1 MRDVS
6 IIGIGQTKV
15 KEHWNKSLRQLA
27 VEAILAAM
35 RDAHAD
41 ATRVEAIYVG
51 NMLSGVLGGQEQL
64 GALIADAAGLRG
76 VEALKV
82 EAANGAGAG
91 ALHLAYLAIAAGMY
105 YSVAVVGV
113 EKMTEASNCAA
124 TAATSLAGDGDYEA
138 MLGISPAALAALLM
152 RRYMYEYDL
161 VAEDLAG
168 FSVNAHANAVNN
180 PHAMFPRPITRESF
194 VAAKM
199 IADPI
204 NLLDSAPLGDGAA
217 ALILTASDRLNGNRA
232 TSVRIA
238 ASAVATDAVTLA
250 ERRDPLWLSAAEKSV
265 HKAYAQARVKPD
277 EIDLFE
283 LHDAYTILS
292 TLALE
297 AAGFAER
304 GRGAYLSRDGE
315 ITPQGRVPIST
326 MGGLKARGHPVG
338 ATGVYQAV
346 EVVQQLRGQAGKNQ
360 VPNARIG
367 MTQSL
372 GGIGA
377 TAVTHIFTN

>member
-6 IIGIGQTKV
+6 IIGMGETKV
-15 KEHWNKSLRQLA
+15 KEHWKKSLRELA
-27 VEAILAAM
+27 TEAILNAM
-35 RDAHAD
+35 QDAHAD
-41 ATRVEAIYVG
+41 HVDALYVG

-64 GALIADAAGLRG
+64 AALVADAAGMRG
-76 VEALKV
+76 IEALKV

-91 ALHLAYLAIAAGMY
+91 ALHMAYLAVASGMY
-105 YSVAVVGV
+105 ESVAVVGV

-124 TAATSLAGDGDYEA
+124 TAATSMAGDADYEA
-138 MLGISPAALAALLM
+138 ILGISPAALAALIM

-168 FSVNAHANAVNN
+168 FSVNAHANAAHNVN
-180 PHAMFPRPITRESF
+180 AMFPRPITREAF
-194 VAAKM
+194 VKAKM

-217 ALILTASDRLNGNRA
+217 ALILTANDNLNGNRA

-238 ASAVATDAVTLA
+238 ASTVATDAVSVS
-250 ERRDPLWLSAAEKSV
+250 ERQDPLWLSAAEKST
-265 HKAYAQARVKPD
+265 HKAYAQAHVKPE

-297 AAGFAER
+297 AAGFAAR
-304 GRGAYLSRDGE
+304 GQGAYLSRDGE

-338 ATGVYQAV
+338 ATGVYQVA
-346 EVVQQLRGQAGKNQ
+346 EVVQQLRGQGGKNQ
-360 VPNARIG
+360 VPNAQIG
-367 MTQSL
+367 MAQSL

-377 TAVTHIFTN
+377 TAVTHILMNN

>member
-6 IIGIGQTKV
+6 IIGMGETQV
-15 KEHWNKSLRQLA
+15 KEHWKKSLRELA
-27 VEAILAAM
+27 TEAILSAM
-35 RDAHAD
+35 QDAHAD
-41 ATRVEAIYVG
+41 HVDALYVG

-64 GALIADAAGLRG
+64 AALVADAAGMRG
-76 VEALKV
+76 IEALKV
-82 EAANGAGAG
+82 EAANGASAG
-91 ALHLAYLAIAAGMY
+91 ALHMAYLAVASGLY
-105 YSVAVVGV
+105 ESVAVVGV

-124 TAATSLAGDGDYEA
+124 TAATSMAGDADYEA
-138 MLGISPAALAALLM
+138 ILGISPAALAALIM

-168 FSVNAHANAVNN
+168 FSVNAHANAAHNAN
-180 PHAMFPRPITRESF
+180 AMFPRAITRDAF
-194 VAAKM
+194 VKAKM

-217 ALILTASDRLNGNRA
+217 ALILTANDNLNGNRP

-238 ASAVATDAVTLA
+238 ASTVATDAVSVG
-250 ERRDPLWLSAAEKSV
+250 ERQDPLWLSAAEKST
-265 HKAYAQARVKPD
+265 HKAYAQAHVKPE

-297 AAGFAER
+297 AAGFSAR
-304 GRGAYLSRDGE
+304 GQGAYLSRDGE

-338 ATGVYQAV
+338 ATGVYQVA
-346 EVVQQLRGQAGKNQ
+346 EVVQQLRGQSGKNQ
-360 VPNARIG
+360 VPNAQIG
-367 MTQSL
+367 MAQSL

-377 TAVTHIFTN
+377 TAITHILMNN

>member
-27 VEAILAAM
+27 TEAMLKAM
-35 RDAHAD
+35 QDAHAD
-41 ATRVEAIYVG
+41 HVDALYVG

-64 GALIADAAGLRG
+64 ATLIADAVGMRG
-76 VEALKV
+76 IEALKI

-91 ALHLAYLAIAAGMY
+91 ALHMAYLAVASGAY
-105 YSVAVVGV
+105 DYVAVVGV

-124 TAATSLAGDGDYEA
+124 TAATSMAGDADYEA

-152 RRYMYEYDL
+152 RRYMHEYDL
-161 VAEDLAG
+161 VAEDMAG

-180 PHAMFPRPITRESF
+180 PHAMFPRPITREAF

-199 IADPI
+199 IADPV

-217 ALILTASDRLNGNRA
+217 AIILTANDNLNGNRA
-232 TSVRIA
+232 TAVRIA
-238 ASAVATDAVTLA
+238 ASTVATDALSLA
-250 ERRDPLWLSAAEKSV
+250 ERKDPLWLAAAEKSA
-265 HKAYAQARVKPD
+265 HKAYAQARVKSE

-304 GRGAYLSRDGE
+304 GRGAYLSRDGD
-315 ITPQGRVPIST
+315 ITPRGRVPVST

-346 EVVQQLRGQAGKNQ
+346 EIAQQLRGQAGKNQ
-360 VPNARIG
+360 VANARVG
-367 MTQSL
+367 MAQSL
-372 GGIGA
+372 GGVGA
-377 TAVTHIFTN
+377 TAITHIFTN

>member
-6 IIGIGQTKV
+6 IIGMGETKV
-15 KEHWNKSLRQLA
+15 KEHWKKSLRELA
-27 VEAILAAM
+27 TEAILSAM
-35 RDAHAD
+35 QDAHAD
-41 ATRVEAIYVG
+41 HVDALYVG

-64 GALIADAAGLRG
+64 AALVADAAGMRG
-76 VEALKV
+76 IEALKI

-91 ALHLAYLAIAAGMY
+91 ALHMAFLAVASGMY
-105 YSVAVVGV
+105 ESVAVVGV

-124 TAATSLAGDGDYEA
+124 TAATSMAGDADYEA
-138 MLGISPAALAALLM
+138 MLGISPAALAALIM

-161 VAEDLAG
+161 VAADLAG
-168 FSVNAHANAVNN
+168 FSVNAHSNAANNANA
-180 PHAMFPRPITRESF
+180 MYPRPIAREAF
-194 VAAKM
+194 VRAKM
-199 IADPI
+199 VADPI
-204 NLLDSAPLGDGAA
+204 NLLDSSPLGDGAA
-217 ALILTASDRLNGNRA
+217 AVILTASEYLNGNRP

-238 ASAVATDAVTLA
+238 ASTVATDAVSIS
-250 ERRDPLWLSAAEKSV
+250 ERRDPLWLNAAEKSA
-265 HKAYAQARVKPD
+265 HKAYAQAHVKPE

-292 TLALE
+292 TLPLE

-304 GRGAYLSRDGE
+304 GRRAYLSRDGE
-315 ITPQGRVPIST
+315 ITPQGRIPIST

-346 EVVQQLRGQAGKNQ
+346 EVVEQLRGQAGKNQ
-360 VPNARIG
+360 VPNARVG
-367 MTQSL
+367 MTSSL

-377 TAVTHIFTN
+377 TAVTHILMNN

>member
-6 IIGIGQTKV
+6 IIGVGETKV
-15 KEHWNKSLRQLA
+15 KEHWNKSLRELA
-27 VEAILAAM
+27 TVAILAAM
-35 RDAHAD
+35 KDAHAENVD
-41 ATRVEAIYVG
+41 ALYVG

-64 GALIADAAGLRG
+64 AALVADAAGMRG
-76 VEALKV
+76 IEALKI

-91 ALHLAYLAIAAGMY
+91 ALHMAYLAIASGMY
-105 YSVAVVGV
+105 DSVAVVGV

-124 TAATSLAGDGDYEA
+124 TAATSMAGDADYEA
-138 MLGISPAALAALLM
+138 MLGISPAALAALIM

-168 FSVNAHANAVNN
+168 FSVNAHANAANN
-180 PHAMFPRPITRESF
+180 AHAMYPRPITREAF
-194 VAAKM
+194 VKAKM

-217 ALILTASDRLNGNRA
+217 ALILTGNDRLNGNRA
-232 TSVRIA
+232 TAIRIA
-238 ASAVATDAVTLA
+238 ASTVATDAVTIA
-250 ERRDPLWLSAAEKSV
+250 ERKDPLWLGAAEKSA
-265 HKAYAQARVKPD
+265 HKAYAQAHVKPA
-277 EIDLFE
+277 EVDLFE

-297 AAGFAER
+297 AAGFAKR
-304 GRGAYLSRDGE
+304 GTGAYLSRDGE

-338 ATGVYQAV
+338 ATGVYQVA
-346 EVVQQLRGQAGKNQ
+346 EVVQQLRGCAGKNQ
-360 VPNARIG
+360 VPNARVG
-367 MTQSL
+367 MAQSL

-377 TAVTHIFTN
+377 TAVTHILVNN

>member
-6 IIGIGQTKV
+6 IIGIGQTQV
-15 KEHWNKSLRQLA
+15 KEHWKKSLRELA
-27 VEAILAAM
+27 TQAILAALQ
-35 RDAHAD
+35 DAHAEHVD
-41 ATRVEAIYVG
+41 ALYVG

-64 GALIADAAGLRG
+64 ATLIADAVGMRG

-91 ALHLAYLAIAAGMY
+91 ALHMAFLAVASGLYDR
-105 YSVAVVGV
+105 VAVIGV

-124 TAATSLAGDGDYEA
+124 TAATTLATDADYEG
-138 MLGISPAALAALLM
+138 MMGISPAAQAALVM

-161 VAEDLAG
+161 DAQDLAG
-168 FSVNAHANAVNN
+168 FSVNAHANASNNVN
-180 PHAMFPRPITRESF
+180 AMYPRPITREAF
-194 VAAKM
+194 IKAKM
-199 IADPI
+199 VSDPI
-204 NLLDSAPLGDGAA
+204 NLLDSSPLGDGAA
-217 ALILTASDRLNGNRA
+217 ALVVTASEFLNGNRP

-238 ASAVATDAVTLA
+238 ASTVATDAVSIS
-250 ERRDPLWLSAAEKSV
+250 ERRDPLWLAAAEKSA
-265 HKAYAQARVKPD
+265 HKAYAQAHVKPE

-315 ITPQGRVPIST
+315 ITPQGRIPIST

-338 ATGVYQAV
+338 ATGVYQVA
-346 EVVQQLRGQAGKNQ
+346 EIVQQLRGQAGRNQ
-360 VPNARIG
+360 VPNARVG
-367 MTQSL
+367 MAQSL
-372 GGIGA
+372 GGTGA
-377 TAVTHIFTN
+377 TAITHVLMNN

>member
-6 IIGIGQTKV
+6 IIGIGQTNV

-27 VEAILAAM
+27 TQAILAALK
-35 RDAHAD
+35 DAHAD
-41 ATRVEAIYVG
+41 HVDALYVG

-64 GALIADAAGLRG
+64 ATLIADAAGMRG
-76 VEALKV
+76 IEALKV

-91 ALHLAYLAIAAGMY
+91 ALHMAFLAVASGLYE
-105 YSVAVVGV
+105 SVAVVGV

-124 TAATSLAGDGDYEA
+124 TAATSIAGDADYEA
-138 MLGISPAALAALLM
+138 MLGISPAAQAALIM

-168 FSVNAHANAVNN
+168 FSVNAHANAAHNKN
-180 PHAMFPRPITRESF
+180 AMYPRPISREAF
-194 VAAKM
+194 VKAKM
-199 IADPI
+199 VADPI

-217 ALILTASDRLNGNRA
+217 ALVITASEFLNGNRP

-238 ASAVATDAVTLA
+238 ASTVATDALSIA
-250 ERRDPLWLSAAEKSV
+250 ERRDPLWLSAAEKSA
-265 HKAYAQARVKPD
+265 HKAYAQAHVKPE

-292 TLALE
+292 TLTLE

-315 ITPQGRVPIST
+315 ITPQGRIPVST

-338 ATGVYQAV
+338 ATGVYQVAEAV
-346 EVVQQLRGQAGKNQ
+346 TQLRGQAEKNQ
-360 VPNARIG
+360 VPNARIA

-377 TAVTHIFTN
+377 TAITHILTGN

>member
-6 IIGIGQTKV
+6 IIGMGETQV
-15 KEHWNKSLRQLA
+15 KEHWKKSLRDLA
-27 VEAILAAM
+27 TEAILSAM
-35 RDAHAD
+35 QDAHAD
-41 ATRVEAIYVG
+41 HVDALYVG

-64 GALIADAAGLRG
+64 AALVADAAGMRG
-76 VEALKV
+76 IEALKV
-82 EAANGAGAG
+82 EAANGASAG
-91 ALHLAYLAIAAGMY
+91 ALHMAYLAVASGLY
-105 YSVAVVGV
+105 ESVAVVGV

-124 TAATSLAGDGDYEA
+124 TAATSMAGDADYEA
-138 MLGISPAALAALLM
+138 ILGISPAALAALIM

-168 FSVNAHANAVNN
+168 FSVNAHANAAHNTN
-180 PHAMFPRPITRESF
+180 AMFPRAITRDAF
-194 VAAKM
+194 VKAKM

-217 ALILTASDRLNGNRA
+217 ALILTANDNLNGNRP

-238 ASAVATDAVTLA
+238 ASTVATDAVSVG
-250 ERRDPLWLSAAEKSV
+250 ERHDPLWLSAAEKST
-265 HKAYAQARVKPD
+265 HKAYAQAHVKPE

-297 AAGFAER
+297 AAGFAAR
-304 GRGAYLSRDGE
+304 GHGAYLSRDGE

-338 ATGVYQAV
+338 ATGVYQVA

-360 VPNARIG
+360 VPNAQIG
-367 MTQSL
+367 MALSL

-377 TAVTHIFTN
+377 TAITHILMNN

>member
-6 IIGIGQTKV
+6 IIGMGQTKV
-15 KEHWNKSLRQLA
+15 KEHWNKSLRDLA
-27 VEAILAAM
+27 TEAILAALK
-35 RDAHAD
+35 DAHAD
-41 ATRVEAIYVG
+41 HVDALYVG

-64 GALIADAAGLRG
+64 ATLIADAAGMRG
-76 VEALKV
+76 VEALKI

-91 ALHLAYLAIAAGMY
+91 ALHVAYLAVASGLY
-105 YSVAVVGV
+105 DSVAVVGV
-113 EKMTEASNCAA
+113 EKMTEASNCNA
-124 TAATSLAGDGDYEA
+124 TASTSLAGDGDYEA
-138 MLGISPAALAALLM
+138 MLGISPAAQAALVM

-168 FSVNAHANAVNN
+168 FSVNAHANAANN
-180 PHAMFPRPITRESF
+180 SNAMYPRPISRDAF
-194 VAAKM
+194 VKAKM

-217 ALILTASDRLNGNRA
+217 ALILTGNDRLNGNRA

-238 ASAVATDAVTLA
+238 ASTVATDALSIA
-250 ERRDPLWLSAAEKSV
+250 ERSDPLWLSAAEKSAR
-265 HKAYAQARVKPD
+265 KAYAQAHVRPEEV
-277 EIDLFE
+277 DLFE

-297 AAGFAER
+297 AAGFAQR
-304 GRGAYLSRDGE
+304 GHGAYLSRDGE

-338 ATGVYQAV
+338 ATGVYQVA
-346 EVVQQLRGQAGKNQ
+346 EVMQQLRGQGGKNQ

-367 MTQSL
+367 MAQSL

-377 TAVTHIFTN
+377 TAVTHILMNN

>member
-1 MRDVS
+1 MRQVS
-6 IIGIGQTKV
+6 IIGTGQTKV
-15 KEHWNKSLRQLA
+15 REHWKKSLRELA
-27 VEAILAAM
+27 AEAILAAL

-41 ATRVEAIYVG
+41 QVEALYVG

-64 GALIADAAGLRG
+64 ATLVADAVGMRG
-76 VEALKV
+76 IEALRV

-91 ALHLAYLAIAAGMY
+91 ALHMAYLAIASGLY
-105 YSVAVVGV
+105 ESVAVVGV

-124 TAATSLAGDGDYEA
+124 TASTSMAGDADYEA
-138 MLGISPAALAALLM
+138 MLGISPAALAALIM

-168 FSVNAHANAVNN
+168 FSVNAHQNAANNEF
-180 PHAMFPRPITRESF
+180 AMYPRPITHQAF
-194 VAAKM
+194 VNAKM

-217 ALILTASDRLNGNRA
+217 ALILTARDNLNGNRA
-232 TSVRIA
+232 TAVHVA
-238 ASAVATDAVTLA
+238 ASAVATDAVSVA
-250 ERRDPLWLSAAEKSV
+250 ERRDPLWLSAAEKSA
-265 HKAYAQARVKPD
+265 HKAYAQAHVKPE

-292 TLALE
+292 TLSLE

-304 GRGAYLSRDGE
+304 GQGAYLSRDGE
-315 ITPQGRVPIST
+315 ITPQGRIPIST

-338 ATGVYQAV
+338 ATGVYQVAELV
-346 EVVQQLRGQAGKNQ
+346 EQLRGQAGKNQ
-360 VPNARIG
+360 VPGARVG
-367 MTQSL
+367 MAQSL

-377 TAVTHIFTN
+377 TAVTHILTNN

>member
-27 VEAILAAM
+27 TEAMLKAM
-35 RDAHAD
+35 QDAHAD
-41 ATRVEAIYVG
+41 HVDALYVG

-64 GALIADAAGLRG
+64 AALIADAVGMRG
-76 VEALKV
+76 IEALKI

-91 ALHLAYLAIAAGMY
+91 ALHMAYLAVASGAY
-105 YSVAVVGV
+105 DYVAVVGV

-124 TAATSLAGDGDYEA
+124 TAATSMAGDADYEA

-152 RRYMYEYDL
+152 RRYMHDYDL
-161 VAEDLAG
+161 VAEDMAG

-180 PHAMFPRPITRESF
+180 PHAMFPRPITREAF

-199 IADPI
+199 IADPV

-217 ALILTASDRLNGNRA
+217 AIILTANDNLNGNRA
-232 TSVRIA
+232 TAVRIA
-238 ASAVATDAVTLA
+238 ASTVATDALSLA
-250 ERRDPLWLSAAEKSV
+250 ERKDPLWLAAAEKSA
-265 HKAYAQARVKPD
+265 HKAYAQARVKPA

-304 GRGAYLSRDGE
+304 GRGAYLSRDGD
-315 ITPQGRVPIST
+315 ITPRGRVPIST

-346 EVVQQLRGQAGKNQ
+346 EIAQQLRGQAGKNQ
-360 VPNARIG
+360 VANARVG
-367 MTQSL
+367 MAQSL
-372 GGIGA
+372 GGVGA
-377 TAVTHIFTN
+377 TAITHIFVN

>member
-6 IIGIGQTKV
+6 VIGVGQTQV
-15 KEHWNKSLRQLA
+15 KEHWNKSLRELA
-27 VEAILAAM
+27 TEAVLAAL
-35 RDAHAD
+35 RDAHTD
-41 ATRVEAIYVG
+41 QVEALYVG

-64 GALIADAAGLRG
+64 ATLIADAVGMRG
-76 VEALKV
+76 IEALKI

-91 ALHLAYLAIAAGMY
+91 ALHMAYLAVASGLYDA
-105 YSVAVVGV
+105 VAVVGV

-124 TAATSLAGDGDYEA
+124 TAATSMAGDGDYEA
-138 MLGISPAALAALLM
+138 MLGISPAALAALIM

-168 FSVNAHANAVNN
+168 FSVNAHANAANN
-180 PHAMFPRPITRESF
+180 KNAMFPRPITREAF
-194 VAAKM
+194 VKAKM
-199 IADPI
+199 VADPI
-204 NLLDSAPLGDGAA
+204 NLLDSSPLGDGAA
-217 ALILTASDRLNGNRA
+217 ALILTASERLNGNRA
-232 TSVRIA
+232 TSVRVA
-238 ASAVATDAVTLA
+238 ASTVATDAVTIA
-250 ERRDPLWLSAAEKSV
+250 ERRDPLWLSAAEKSA
-265 HKAYAQARVKPD
+265 HKAYAQARVKAD
-277 EIDLFE
+277 EVDLFE

-292 TLALE
+292 TLSLE
-297 AAGFAER
+297 AAGFADR

-338 ATGVYQAV
+338 ATGVYQVA
-346 EVVQQLRGQAGKNQ
+346 EVVTQLRGQAGKNQ
-360 VPNARIG
+360 VPNARVG

-377 TAVTHIFTN
+377 TAVTHILMNN

>member
-15 KEHWNKSLRQLA
+15 KEHWKRSLRELA
-27 VEAILAAM
+27 TEAILAALD
-35 RDAHAD
+35 DAHAD
-41 ATRVEAIYVG
+41 HVEALYVG

-64 GALIADAAGLRG
+64 ATLVADAAGLRG
-76 VEALKV
+76 IEALKV

-91 ALHLAYLAIAAGMY
+91 ALHMAYLAVASGLY
-105 YSVAVVGV
+105 ESVAVVGV

-124 TAATSLAGDGDYEA
+124 TAASSLAGDGDYEA
-138 MLGISPAALAALLM
+138 MLGISPAALAALIM

-168 FSVNAHANAVNN
+168 FSVNAHANASNN
-180 PHAMFPRPITRESF
+180 PNAMYPRPITREAF
-194 VAAKM
+194 VKAKM
-199 IADPI
+199 VADPI

-217 ALILTASDRLNGNRA
+217 ALSVTANENLNGNRQ

-238 ASAVATDAVTLA
+238 ASTVATDAVSLA
-250 ERRDPLWLSAAEKSV
+250 ERHEPLVLAAAEKSA
-265 HKAYAQARVKPD
+265 HKAYAQAHVKPE

-360 VPNARIG
+360 VPNARVG
-367 MTQSL
+367 MAQSL

-377 TAVTHIFTN
+377 TAVTHILMNN

>member
-15 KEHWNKSLRQLA
+15 KEHWKKSLRGLA
-27 VEAILAAM
+27 TEAILAALD
-35 RDAHAD
+35 DAHAEHVD
-41 ATRVEAIYVG
+41 ALYVG

-64 GALIADAAGLRG
+64 ATLIADAVGMRG
-76 VEALKV
+76 IEALKV

-91 ALHLAYLAIAAGMY
+91 ALHMAYLAVASGMY
-105 YSVAVVGV
+105 ESVAVVGV

-138 MLGISPAALAALLM
+138 MLGISPAALAALIM

-161 VAEDLAG
+161 VSEDLAG
-168 FSVNAHANAVNN
+168 FSVNAHANASNN
-180 PHAMFPRPITRESF
+180 PNAMYPRPITREAF
-194 VAAKM
+194 IKAKM
-199 IADPI
+199 VADPI
-204 NLLDSAPLGDGAA
+204 NLLDSSPLGDGAA
-217 ALILTASDRLNGNRA
+217 ALIITANDNLNGNRG
-232 TSVRIA
+232 TSVNIA
-238 ASAVATDAVTLA
+238 ASTIATDAVTLA
-250 ERRDPLWLSAAEKSV
+250 ERHDPLVLSAAEKSV
-265 HKAYAQARVKPD
+265 RKAYAQAHVKPE

-304 GRGAYLSRDGE
+304 GQGAYLSRDGE

-360 VPNARIG
+360 VPNARVG
-367 MTQSL
+367 MAQSL

-377 TAVTHIFTN
+377 TAVTHILVNN

>member
-15 KEHWNKSLRQLA
+15 KEHWNKSLRELA
-27 VEAILAAM
+27 AEAILAALQ
-35 RDAHAD
+35 DAC
-41 ATRVEAIYVG
+41 TENVQAIYVG
-51 NMLSGVLGGQEQL
+51 NMLSGVLGGQEHL
-64 GALIADAAGLRG
+64 GALIADAVGLRG
-76 VEALKV
+76 IEALKV

-91 ALHLAYLAIAAGMY
+91 ALHMAYLAVASGMY
-105 YSVAVVGV
+105 DSVAVVGV

-138 MLGISPAALAALLM
+138 MLGISPAALAALIM

-168 FSVNAHANAVNN
+168 FSVNAHANAANN
-180 PHAMFPRPITRESF
+180 PNAMFPRPITRETF
-194 VAAKM
+194 VKAKM
-199 IADPI
+199 VADPI

-217 ALILTASDRLNGNRA
+217 AIILTGNDRLNGNRTTA
-232 TSVRIA
+232 VRIA
-238 ASAVATDAVTLA
+238 ASAVATDAVSLA
-250 ERRDPLWLSAAEKSV
+250 ERCDPLRLSAAEKSA
-265 HKAYAQARVKPD
+265 HKAYAQAHVKPE

-304 GRGAYLSRDGE
+304 GRGAHLSRDGE
-315 ITPQGRVPIST
+315 ITPQGRIPIST

-338 ATGVYQAV
+338 ATGVYQAI

-360 VPNARIG
+360 VSNARVG
-367 MTQSL
+367 MAQSL

-377 TAVTHIFTN
+377 TAVTHIFTND

>member
-6 IIGIGQTKV
+6 IVGVGQTKV
-15 KEHWNKSLRQLA
+15 KEHWGRSLRELA
-27 VEAILAAM
+27 TEAILCAM
-35 RDAHAD
+35 EDAHSERVD
-41 ATRVEAIYVG
+41 ALYVG

-64 GALIADAAGLRG
+64 AALVADAAGMRG
-76 VEALKV
+76 VEALKI

-91 ALHLAYLAIAAGMY
+91 ALHMAYLAVASGMY
-105 YSVAVVGV
+105 ESVAVVGV

-138 MLGISPAALAALLM
+138 MLGISPAALAALIM

-168 FSVNAHANAVNN
+168 FSVNAHANAANN
-180 PHAMFPRPITRESF
+180 PFAMFPRPISREAF
-194 VAAKM
+194 VKAKM
-199 IADPI
+199 VADPI

-217 ALILTASDRLNGNRA
+217 ALILTASDNLNGNRA
-232 TSVRIA
+232 SSVRIA
-238 ASAVATDAVTLA
+238 ASAVATDAVTVA
-250 ERRDPLWLSAAEKSV
+250 ERQNPLWLSAAEKSV
-265 HKAYAQARVKPD
+265 HKAYAQAHVKPE

-297 AAGFAER
+297 AAGLAKR
-304 GRGAYLSRDGE
+304 GTGAYLSRDGE
-315 ITPQGRVPIST
+315 ITPQGRVPVST

-338 ATGVYQAV
+338 ATGVYQVV
-346 EVVQQLRGQAGKNQ
+346 EVVHQLRGQAGKNQ
-360 VPNARIG
+360 VPNAQVG

-377 TAVTHIFTN
+377 TAITHILTNN

>member
-6 IIGIGQTKV
+6 IIGMGQTKV
-15 KEHWNKSLRQLA
+15 KEHWNKSLRDLA
-27 VEAILAAM
+27 TEAILAALK
-35 RDAHAD
+35 DAHAD
-41 ATRVEAIYVG
+41 HVDALYVG

-64 GALIADAAGLRG
+64 ATLIADAAGMRG
-76 VEALKV
+76 VEALKI

-91 ALHLAYLAIAAGMY
+91 ALHMAYLAVASGLY
-105 YSVAVVGV
+105 DSVAVVGV
-113 EKMTEASNCAA
+113 EKMTEASNCSA

-138 MLGISPAALAALLM
+138 MLGISPAAQAALVM

-168 FSVNAHANAVNN
+168 FSVNAHANAANN
-180 PHAMFPRPITRESF
+180 TNAMYPRPITRDSF
-194 VAAKM
+194 VKAKM
-199 IADPI
+199 VADPI

-217 ALILTASDRLNGNRA
+217 ALVLTGNDRLNGNRA

-238 ASAVATDAVTLA
+238 ASTIATDALSIA
-250 ERRDPLWLSAAEKSV
+250 ERSDPLWLSAAEKSA
-265 HKAYAQARVKPD
+265 HKAYAQAHVKP
-277 EIDLFE
+277 EEVDLFE

-297 AAGFAER
+297 AAGFARR
-304 GRGAYLSRDGE
+304 GHGAYLSRDGE

-338 ATGVYQAV
+338 ATGVYQVA
-346 EVVQQLRGQAGKNQ
+346 EVMQQLRGQAGKNQ

-367 MTQSL
+367 MAQSL

-377 TAVTHIFTN
+377 TAVTHILMNN

>member
-27 VEAILAAM
+27 TEAMLKAM
-35 RDAHAD
+35 QDAHAD
-41 ATRVEAIYVG
+41 HVDALYVG

-64 GALIADAAGLRG
+64 ATLIADAVGMRG
-76 VEALKV
+76 IEALKI

-91 ALHLAYLAIAAGMY
+91 ALHMAYLAVASGAY
-105 YSVAVVGV
+105 DYVAVVGV

-124 TAATSLAGDGDYEA
+124 TAATSMAGDADYEA

-152 RRYMYEYDL
+152 RRYMHEYDL
-161 VAEDLAG
+161 VAEDMAG

-180 PHAMFPRPITRESF
+180 PHAMFPRPITREAF

-199 IADPI
+199 IADPV

-217 ALILTASDRLNGNRA
+217 AIILTANDNLNGNRA
-232 TSVRIA
+232 TAVRIA
-238 ASAVATDAVTLA
+238 ASTVATDALSLA
-250 ERRDPLWLSAAEKSV
+250 ERKDPLWLAAAEKSA
-265 HKAYAQARVKPD
+265 HKAYAQARVKPA

-304 GRGAYLSRDGE
+304 GRGAYLSRDGD
-315 ITPQGRVPIST
+315 ITPRGRVPVST

-346 EVVQQLRGQAGKNQ
+346 EIAQQLRGQAGKNQ
-360 VPNARIG
+360 VANARVG
-367 MTQSL
+367 MAQSL

-377 TAVTHIFTN
+377 TAITHILTN

>member
-27 VEAILAAM
+27 TEAMLKAM
-35 RDAHAD
+35 QDAHAD
-41 ATRVEAIYVG
+41 HVDALYVG

-64 GALIADAAGLRG
+64 AALIADAAGMRG
-76 VEALKV
+76 IEALKI

-91 ALHLAYLAIAAGMY
+91 ALHMAYLAVASGAY
-105 YSVAVVGV
+105 DYVAVVGV

-124 TAATSLAGDGDYEA
+124 TAATSMAGDADYEA

-152 RRYMYEYDL
+152 RRYMHEYDL
-161 VAEDLAG
+161 VAEDMAG

-180 PHAMFPRPITRESF
+180 PHAMFPRPITREAF

-199 IADPI
+199 IADPV

-217 ALILTASDRLNGNRA
+217 AIILTANDNLNGNRA
-232 TSVRIA
+232 AAVRIA
-238 ASAVATDAVTLA
+238 ASTVATDALSLA
-250 ERRDPLWLSAAEKSV
+250 ERKDPLWLAAAEKSA
-265 HKAYAQARVKPD
+265 HKAYAQARVKPA

-304 GRGAYLSRDGE
+304 GRGAYLSRDGD
-315 ITPQGRVPIST
+315 ITPQGRVSIST

-346 EVVQQLRGQAGKNQ
+346 EIAQQLRGQAGKNQ
-360 VPNARIG
+360 VANARVG
-367 MTQSL
+367 MAQSL

-377 TAVTHIFTN
+377 TAITHIFTN

>member
-6 IIGIGQTKV
+6 IIGVGETKV
-15 KEHWNKSLRQLA
+15 KEHWNKSLRELA
-27 VEAILAAM
+27 TVAILAAM
-35 RDAHAD
+35 KDAHAENVD
-41 ATRVEAIYVG
+41 ALYVG

-64 GALIADAAGLRG
+64 AALVADAAGMRG
-76 VEALKV
+76 IEALKI

-91 ALHLAYLAIAAGMY
+91 ALHMAYLAIASGMY
-105 YSVAVVGV
+105 DSVAVVGV

-124 TAATSLAGDGDYEA
+124 TAATAMAGDADYEA
-138 MLGISPAALAALLM
+138 MLGISPAALAALIM

-168 FSVNAHANAVNN
+168 FSVNAHANATNNVN
-180 PHAMFPRPITRESF
+180 AMFPRPITREAF
-194 VAAKM
+194 VKAKM

-217 ALILTASDRLNGNRA
+217 ALILTGNDRLNGNRA
-232 TSVRIA
+232 TSIRIA
-238 ASAVATDAVTLA
+238 ASTVATDAVTIA
-250 ERRDPLWLSAAEKSV
+250 ERKDSLWLSSAEKSA
-265 HKAYAQARVKPD
+265 HKAYAQAHVKP
-277 EIDLFE
+277 EEVDLFE

-297 AAGFAER
+297 AAGFAKR
-304 GRGAYLSRDGE
+304 GTGAYLSRDGE

-338 ATGVYQAV
+338 ATGVYQVA
-346 EVVQQLRGQAGKNQ
+346 EVVQQLRGCAGKNQ
-360 VPNARIG
+360 VPNARVG
-367 MTQSL
+367 MAQSL

-377 TAVTHIFTN
+377 TAVTHILMNN

>member
-1 MRDVS
+1 MRNVS
-6 IIGIGQTKV
+6 IIGVGQTRV
-15 KEHWNKSLRQLA
+15 KEHWNKSLRDLA

-35 RDAHAD
+35 SDAHTERVD
-41 ATRVEAIYVG
+41 ALYVG

-64 GALIADAAGLRG
+64 AALVADAAGMRG
-76 VEALKV
+76 IEALKV

-91 ALHLAYLAIAAGMY
+91 ALHMAYLAVASGLY
-105 YSVAVVGV
+105 DSVAVVGV

-138 MLGISPAALAALLM
+138 MLGISPAALAALIM

-168 FSVNAHANAVNN
+168 FSVNAHANATHN
-180 PHAMFPRPITRESF
+180 PHAMFPRPITREAF
-194 VAAKM
+194 VKAKM
-199 IADPI
+199 VADPI

-217 ALILTASDRLNGNRA
+217 AIILTGNDRLDGNRTTA
-232 TSVRIA
+232 VRIA
-238 ASAVATDAVTLA
+238 ASAVATDAVSLA
-250 ERRDPLWLSAAEKSV
+250 ERRDPLWLSAAEKSA
-265 HKAYAQARVKPD
+265 HKAYAQAHVKP
-277 EIDLFE
+277 EEMDLFE

-315 ITPQGRVPIST
+315 ITPQGRIPIST
-326 MGGLKARGHPVG
+326 LGGLKARGHPVG

-346 EVVQQLRGQAGKNQ
+346 EVVQQLRGEAGKNQ
-360 VPNARIG
+360 IGNARVG

-372 GGIGA
+372 GGVGA
-377 TAVTHIFTN
+377 TAVTHILAV

>member
-1 MRDVS
+1 M
-6 IIGIGQTKV
+6 
-15 KEHWNKSLRQLA
+15 
-27 VEAILAAM
+27 
-35 RDAHAD
+35 
-41 ATRVEAIYVG
+41 
-51 NMLSGVLGGQEQL
+51 
-64 GALIADAAGLRG
+64 RG
-76 VEALKV
+76 VEALKI

-91 ALHLAYLAIAAGMY
+91 ALHMAHLAVASGLYE
-105 YSVAVVGV
+105 SVAVVGV

-124 TAATSLAGDGDYEA
+124 TAATSLAGDADYEA
-138 MLGISPAALAALLM
+138 MLGISPAALAALIM

-168 FSVNAHANAVNN
+168 FSVNAHANAANN
-180 PHAMFPRPITRESF
+180 PNAMYPRSITHEAF
-194 VAAKM
+194 VKAKM

-217 ALILTASDRLNGNRA
+217 ALILTSRDRLNGNRA
-232 TSVRIA
+232 NAVHIA
-238 ASAVATDAVTLA
+238 ASAVATDAVSVA
-250 ERRDPLWLSAAEKSV
+250 ERRDPLWLSAAEESAR
-265 HKAYAQARVKPD
+265 KAYAQAHVRPE

-292 TLALE
+292 TLSLE
-297 AAGFAER
+297 AAGLAER

-315 ITPQGRVPIST
+315 ITPQGRIPIST

-338 ATGVYQAV
+338 ATGVYQVA

-367 MTQSL
+367 MAQSL

-377 TAVTHIFTN
+377 TAVTHILMN

>member
-1 MRDVS
+1 MRPVS
-6 IIGIGQTKV
+6 IIGTGQTKV
-15 KEHWNKSLRQLA
+15 KEHWKRSLRELA
-27 VEAILAAM
+27 AEAILAALK
-35 RDAHAD
+35 DAHAD
-41 ATRVEAIYVG
+41 EVQALYVG

-64 GALIADAAGLRG
+64 AALVADAVGMRG
-76 VEALKV
+76 IEALKV

-91 ALHLAYLAIAAGMY
+91 AVHMAYLAVASGEY
-105 YSVAVVGV
+105 DRVAVVGV

-124 TAATSLAGDGDYEA
+124 TAATSLAGDADYEA
-138 MLGISPAALAALLM
+138 MLGISPAALAALIM

-161 VAEDLAG
+161 VAQDLAG

-180 PHAMFPRPITRESF
+180 PNAMFPRPISQEAF
-194 VAAKM
+194 VSAKM
-199 IADPI
+199 VADPI

-217 ALILTASDRLNGNRA
+217 ALILTSADQLNGNRSA
-232 TSVRIA
+232 AIHIA
-238 ASAVATDAVTLA
+238 ASAVATDAVSVS
-250 ERRDPLWLSAAEKSV
+250 ERRDPLWLSAAEKSAR
-265 HKAYAQARVKPD
+265 KAYAQAHMKPE

-292 TLALE
+292 TLSLE

-315 ITPQGRVPIST
+315 ITPQGRIPIST

-338 ATGVYQAV
+338 ATGVYQVA
-346 EVVQQLRGQAGKNQ
+346 EVVEQLRGQAGKNQ
-360 VPNARIG
+360 VPNARVG

-377 TAVTHIFTN
+377 TAVTHILTNN

>member
-6 IIGIGQTKV
+6 VIGIGQTKV
-15 KEHWNKSLRQLA
+15 KEHWNRSLRNLA
-27 VEAILAAM
+27 TEAILAAM
-35 RDAHAD
+35 RDAHAEQID
-41 ATRVEAIYVG
+41 ALYVG

-64 GALIADAAGLRG
+64 AALVADAAGLRG

-91 ALHLAYLAIAAGMY
+91 ALHVAYLAVASGLY
-105 YSVAVVGV
+105 DSVVVVGV

-124 TAATSLAGDGDYEA
+124 TAATSLAGDADYEA
-138 MLGISPAALAALLM
+138 TLGISPAAQAALIM

-161 VAEDLAG
+161 VANDLAG
-168 FSVNAHANAVNN
+168 FSVNAHANAANN
-180 PHAMFPRPITRESF
+180 ANAMYPRPITHDAF
-194 VAAKM
+194 IKAKM
-199 IADPI
+199 VADPI

-217 ALILTASDRLNGNRA
+217 ALVVTATDRLNGNRP

-238 ASAVATDAVTLA
+238 ASAVATDAVSIA
-250 ERRDPLWLSAAEKSV
+250 ERRNPLWLAAAEKSA
-265 HKAYAQARVKPD
+265 HKAYAQAHVRPE
-277 EIDLFE
+277 EIDLLE
-283 LHDAYTILS
+283 LHDAYTVLA
-292 TLALE
+292 TLTLE
-297 AAGFAER
+297 AVGFAER
-304 GRGAYLSRDGE
+304 GQGAYLSRDGE
-315 ITPQGRVPIST
+315 ITPQGRIPIST

-367 MTQSL
+367 MTSSL

-377 TAVTHIFTN
+377 TAITHILMSN

>member
-6 IIGIGQTKV
+6 IIGIGQTQV
-15 KEHWNKSLRQLA
+15 KEHWKKSLRELA
-27 VEAILAAM
+27 TQAILAALK
-35 RDAHAD
+35 DAHAEHVD
-41 ATRVEAIYVG
+41 ALYVG

-64 GALIADAAGLRG
+64 ATLIADQVGMRG
-76 VEALKV
+76 IEALKV

-91 ALHLAYLAIAAGMY
+91 ALHMAFLAVASGLYD
-105 YSVAVVGV
+105 SVAVVGV

-124 TAATSLAGDGDYEA
+124 TAATTLATDADYEG
-138 MLGISPAALAALLM
+138 MLGISPAAQAALVM

-161 VAEDLAG
+161 DAQDLAG
-168 FSVNAHANAVNN
+168 FSVNAHANAANN
-180 PHAMFPRPITRESF
+180 ANAMYPRPISREAF
-194 VAAKM
+194 VKAKM
-199 IADPI
+199 VADPI
-204 NLLDSAPLGDGAA
+204 NLLDSSPLGDGAA
-217 ALILTASDRLNGNRA
+217 AVILTASEYLNGNRP

-238 ASAVATDAVTLA
+238 ASTVATDAVSIS
-250 ERRDPLWLSAAEKSV
+250 ERHDPLWLSAAEKSA
-265 HKAYAQARVKPD
+265 HKAYAQAHVKPE

-315 ITPQGRVPIST
+315 ITPQGRIPIST

-338 ATGVYQAV
+338 ATGVYQIA
-346 EVVQQLRGQAGKNQ
+346 EIVQQLRGQAGKNQ
-360 VPNARIG
+360 VPNARTG
-367 MTQSL
+367 MAQSL

-377 TAVTHIFTN
+377 TAITHVLMNN

>member
-6 IIGIGQTKV
+6 IVGIGQTKV
-15 KEHWNKSLRQLA
+15 KEHWKKSLRELA
-27 VEAILAAM
+27 TEAILAALE
-35 RDAHAD
+35 DAHAD
-41 ATRVEAIYVG
+41 HVEALYVG

-64 GALIADAAGLRG
+64 ATLIADAAGMRG
-76 VEALKV
+76 IEALKV

-91 ALHLAYLAIAAGMY
+91 ALHMAYLAVVSGLY
-105 YSVAVVGV
+105 ESVAVVGV

-124 TAATSLAGDGDYEA
+124 TAATSIAGDGDYEA
-138 MLGISPAALAALLM
+138 MMGISPAALAALIM

-168 FSVNAHANAVNN
+168 FSVNAHANASNN
-180 PHAMFPRPITRESF
+180 PNAMYPRAITREAF
-194 VAAKM
+194 VKAKM
-199 IADPI
+199 VADPI

-217 ALILTASDRLNGNRA
+217 ALIVTANDSLNGNRGS
-232 TSVRIA
+232 SVRIA
-238 ASAVATDAVTLA
+238 ASTIATDAVSLG
-250 ERRDPLWLSAAEKSV
+250 ERRDPLVLAAVEKSV
-265 HKAYAQARVKPD
+265 HKAYAQAHIKSE

-338 ATGVYQAV
+338 ATGVYQAL
-346 EVVQQLRGQAGKNQ
+346 EVAQQLRGQAGKNQ
-360 VPNARIG
+360 VPNARVG
-367 MTQSL
+367 MAQSL

-377 TAVTHIFTN
+377 TAVTHILMNN

>member
-6 IIGIGQTKV
+6 IIGIGQTQV
-15 KEHWNKSLRQLA
+15 KEHWSKSLRELA
-27 VEAILAAM
+27 TEAILTALS
-35 RDAHAD
+35 DAHED
-41 ATRVEAIYVG
+41 HVEALYVG

-64 GALIADAAGLRG
+64 ATLVADAAGMRG
-76 VEALKV
+76 IEALKV

-91 ALHLAYLAIAAGMY
+91 ALHMAYLAVASGMY
-105 YSVAVVGV
+105 DSVAVVGV

-124 TAATSLAGDGDYEA
+124 TASTSLAGDGDYEA
-138 MLGISPAALAALLM
+138 MLGISPAALAALIM

-168 FSVNAHANAVNN
+168 FSVNAHRNASSN
-180 PHAMFPRPITRESF
+180 PHAMYPRPISREAF
-194 VAAKM
+194 VKAKM

-217 ALILTASDRLNGNRA
+217 ALILTANDNLNGNRN

-238 ASAVATDAVTLA
+238 ASTVATDAVTVA
-250 ERRDPLWLSAAEKSV
+250 ERRDPLVLTAAAKSV
-265 HKAYAQARVKPD
+265 HKAYAQAHVKPE

-360 VPNARIG
+360 VANAQIG
-367 MTQSL
+367 MAQSL

-377 TAVTHIFTN
+377 TAVTHILMNN